1 MANFAEIRLF
11 GRALSKENSSVSHEL
26 IVECAKKGYAI
37 DRYVDQ
43 DRVKA
48 YIDTLPINYNSTFY
62 STFEEVVNLT
72 TEEVAVDQIL
82 HYISTYGTNF
92 QGKAYVPNQSDICVD
107 FTDCKFINS
116 ITIDEITVKV
126 KEMLYSNIALHKN
139 TLKDL
144 FELIDEFDITLSLF
158 KIQNREA
165 IIAYKVKYGIYPKD
179 VDDMMSMIN
188 YMITGSAMIVK
199 SRENINMYHDTFFHS
214 NRVMN
219 DEVIKTKELIEY
231 LGYTEVSKGFNRYK
245 RFFLSMKESNKEFA
259 PIINKISKL
268 SKKHHVPCELPWS
281 TKFLTKSFLN
291 GNYMSNVSNLLKEA
305 SIFQLSKYY
314 NAVQKRLLPYR
325 FYDTYNVRNGK
336 SFVKVNNFDLT
347 TEEIDVLLNYKSMIS
362 SELRAKCND
371 KFKNTN
377 FKVMSDINMAIP
389 TSEKNF
395 TGTLPINSR
404 LKITNDSAFIVGI
417 HWFGKDGAVDLDLSF
432 LNLDG
437 QKIGWNA
444 SYNDESIVYSGDM
457 TSANPEAT
465 ECLWFTDGLKDGVF
479 AINGYQSKIDAKF
492 TFFVAK
498 VSKDISNYGRG
509 YMVNPDDIIF
519 KTQLSLSSLQMTA
532 AIFTDGQFIFTNR
545 GLGNS
550 RVSNADFLKGYIDSQ
565 IKLSNCSP
573 MLNDYLYTENSEVY
587 MDYETNIPKDCFD
600 LTTDDKSALIS
611 LLS

>member
-1 MANFAEIRLF
+1 
-11 GRALSKENSSVSHEL
+11 
-26 IVECAKKGYAI
+26 
-37 DRYVDQ
+37 
-43 DRVKA
+43 
-48 YIDTLPINYNSTFY
+48 
-62 STFEEVVNLT
+62 
-72 TEEVAVDQIL
+72 
-82 HYISTYGTNF
+82 
-92 QGKAYVPNQSDICVD
+92 
-107 FTDCKFINS
+107 
-116 ITIDEITVKV
+116 
-126 KEMLYSNIALHKN
+126 
-139 TLKDL
+139 
-144 FELIDEFDITLSLF
+144 
-158 KIQNREA
+158 
-165 IIAYKVKYGIYPKD
+165 
-179 VDDMMSMIN
+179 
-188 YMITGSAMIVK
+188 
-199 SRENINMYHDTFFHS
+199 
-214 NRVMN
+214 
-219 DEVIKTKELIEY
+219 
-231 LGYTEVSKGFNRYK
+231 
-245 RFFLSMKESNKEFA
+245 
-259 PIINKISKL
+259 L

-291 GNYMSNVSNLLKEA
+291 GNYASNVSDLLKEA
-305 SIFQLSKYY
+305 SVFQLSKYY

-444 SYNDESIVYSGDM
+444 TYNNESIVYSGDM